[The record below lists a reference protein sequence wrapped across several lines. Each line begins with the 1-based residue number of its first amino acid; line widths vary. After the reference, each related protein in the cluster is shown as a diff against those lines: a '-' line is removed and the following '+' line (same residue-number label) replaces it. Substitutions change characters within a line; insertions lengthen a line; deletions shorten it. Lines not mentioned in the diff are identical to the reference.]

1 MKLWL
6 KVRNTFFE
14 EITEE
19 QFIKIER
26 ERKKLKKK
34 LSLVLKILLFV
45 LMALLTA
52 FILSLIMDK

>member
-6 KVRNTFFE
+6 KVRSTFFE

-26 ERKKLKKK
+26 EREKLKKK

-52 FILSLIMDK
+52 FIL

>member
-14 EITEE
+14 EISEE
-19 QFIKIER
+19 QFIQIER
-26 ERKKLKKK
+26 EREKLIKK
-34 LSLVLKILLFV
+34 LSLLLKILLFV
-45 LMALLTA
+45 LMALLTG